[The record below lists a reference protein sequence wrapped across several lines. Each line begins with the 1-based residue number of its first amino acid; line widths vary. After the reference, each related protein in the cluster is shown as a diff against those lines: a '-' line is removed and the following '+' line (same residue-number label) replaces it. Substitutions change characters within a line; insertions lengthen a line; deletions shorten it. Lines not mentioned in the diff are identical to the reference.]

1 MVISSNDFNGARDEV
16 SSLLIRLGIGVIF
29 AIFGLFNYF
38 TSVSENPITGEKQRV
53 QLSPEQEIVIGQQSA
68 PKMAAQHGNLYPDRL
83 LQDYIDEVGNRVVQ
97 NSSAKDAP
105 YPFEFHLLRDP
116 QTINAFA
123 LPGGQVFITAA
134 LLSRLNS
141 EAQLAGVL
149 SHEVGH
155 VIGRHGAEHLAK
167 QQLGGALVNAVGIAS
182 SDQPGGGRQA
192 AILAQ
197 AVNQMVNLKYGRE
210 DELESDRLGFR
221 FMTESGYNPVGIV
234 ELMEILNSARGS
246 AGAPPEFMST
256 HPNPA
261 NRVEQLEAIINQNYP
276 QGVPSRLE
284 EGKDRF
290 AQVVSP
296 RL

>member
-1 MVISSNDFNGARDEV
+1 MSR
-16 SSLLIRLGIGVIF
+16 LLIRLAIGAIF
-29 AIFGLFNYF
+29 AVFGMFNYF
-38 TSVSENPITGEKQRV
+38 TNVSENPITGEKQRV
-53 QLSPEQEIVIGQQSA
+53 QLSPQQEIIIGRQSA
-68 PKMAAQHGNLYPDRL
+68 PEMAAQHGNLYPDRA
-83 LQDYIDEVGNRVVQ
+83 LQDYVDQVGNKVVQ
-97 NSSAKDAP
+97 SSSAKNSP

-116 QTINAFA
+116 QTVNAFA

-149 SHEVGH
+149 GHEVGH

-167 QQLGGALVNAVGIAS
+167 QQLGSALVNAVGIAA
-182 SDQPGGGRQA
+182 SDRPGSGRQA

-210 DELESDRLGFR
+210 DELESDYLGFEL
-221 FMTESGYNPVGIV
+221 MTEAGYNPVGIV
-234 ELMEILNSARGS
+234 ELMKILNSARGG
-246 AGAPPEFMST
+246 AGGQPEFIST
-256 HPNPA
+256 HPNPE
-261 NRVEQLEAIINQNYP
+261 NRIQELLALIEQEYP
-276 QGVPSRLE
+276 NGVPAQLT

-290 AQVVSP
+290 AQIVGR

>member
-1 MVISSNDFNGARDEV
+1 M
-16 SSLLIRLGIGVIF
+16 SSLLIRLAIGAIF
-29 AIFGLFNYF
+29 AIFGMFNYF
-38 TSVSENPITGEKQRV
+38 TNVSENPITGEQQRV
-53 QLSPEQEIVIGQQSA
+53 QLSPEQEVIIGRQSA
-68 PKMAAQHGNLYPDRL
+68 GQMAEQHGNLYPDQT
-83 LQDYIDEVGNRVVQ
+83 LQDYVDEVGNRVVQ
-97 NSSAKDAP
+97 NSVAKGSP

-134 LLSRLNS
+134 LLSKLNS

-149 SHEVGH
+149 GHEVGH

-182 SDQPGGGRQA
+182 SDGYGGGQQA

-210 DELESDRLGFR
+210 DELESDRLGFQ
-221 FMTESGYNPVGIV
+221 FMTQAGYNPVGII
-234 ELMEILNSARGS
+234 ELMKILDDARGN
-246 AGAPPEFMST
+246 AGGQPEFMST
-256 HPNPA
+256 HPDPG
-261 NRVEQLEAIINQNYP
+261 NRIEQLTAIIEQTYPRGIPGQLLENQ
-276 QGVPSRLE
+276 
-284 EGKDRF
+284 DRF
-290 AQVVSP
+290 ARIVGA

>member
-1 MVISSNDFNGARDEV
+1 MSRLLVRLALGA
-16 SSLLIRLGIGVIF
+16 IF
-29 AIFGLFNYF
+29 AVFGMFNYF
-38 TSVSENPITGEKQRV
+38 TNVSENPITGETQRV
-53 QLSPEQEIVIGQQSA
+53 QLSPQQEIVIGRQSV
-68 PKMAAQHGNLYPDRL
+68 PEMAAQHGNLYPDRA
-83 LQDYIDEVGNRVVQ
+83 LQDYVDFVGNKVVE
-97 NSSAKDAP
+97 SSAAKDSP

-116 QTINAFA
+116 QTVNAFA

-134 LLSRLNS
+134 LMSRLNS

-149 SHEVGH
+149 GHEVGH

-167 QQLGGALVNAVGIAS
+167 QQLGSALVNAVGIAA
-182 SDQPGGGRQA
+182 SDDPRNARQA

-210 DELESDRLGFR
+210 DELESDRLGFQ
-221 FMTESGYNPVGIV
+221 FMTEAGYNPKGIV

-246 AGAPPEFMST
+246 AGEQPEFFST

-261 NRVEQLEAIINQNYP
+261 NRIEKLISIIEAEYP
-276 QGVPSRLE
+276 NGVPSNLE
-284 EGKDRF
+284 EGRDRF
-290 AQVVSP
+290 AQIVSS

>member
-1 MVISSNDFNGARDEV
+1 M
-16 SSLLIRLGIGVIF
+16 SSLLIRLAIGAIF
-29 AIFGLFNYF
+29 AIFGMFNYF
-38 TSVSENPITGEKQRV
+38 TNVSENPITGEQQRV
-53 QLSPEQEIVIGQQSA
+53 QLSPEQEVIIGRQSA
-68 PKMAAQHGNLYPDRL
+68 PQMAKQHGDLYPDQT
-83 LQDYIDEVGNRVVQ
+83 LQDYVDEVGNRVIQ
-97 NSSAKDAP
+97 NSVAKGAP

-134 LLSRLNS
+134 LLNKLNS

-149 SHEVGH
+149 GHEVGH

-182 SDQPGGGRQA
+182 SDGYGGGQQA

-210 DELESDRLGFR
+210 DELESDRLGFQ
-221 FMTESGYNPVGIV
+221 FMTQAGYNPMGIV
-234 ELMEILNSARGS
+234 ELMKILDDARGN
-246 AGAPPEFMST
+246 AGGQPEFMST
-256 HPNPA
+256 HPDPG
-261 NRVEQLEAIINQNYP
+261 NRIEQLTAIMEQTYPDGIPGQLLENQ
-276 QGVPSRLE
+276 
-284 EGKDRF
+284 DRF
-290 AQVVSP
+290 ARIVES

>member
-1 MVISSNDFNGARDEV
+1 V
-16 SSLLIRLGIGVIF
+16 SSLLIRLAIGAIF
-29 AIFGLFNYF
+29 AIFGMFNYF
-38 TSVSENPITGEKQRV
+38 TNVSENPITGEQQRV
-53 QLSPEQEIVIGQQSA
+53 QLSAEQEVIIGRQSA
-68 PKMAAQHGNLYPDRL
+68 PQMAEQHGNLYPDQT
-83 LQDYIDEVGNRVVQ
+83 LQDYVDEVGNRVVQ
-97 NSSAKDAP
+97 NSVAKGSP

-134 LLSRLNS
+134 LLSKLNS

-149 SHEVGH
+149 GHEVGH

-182 SDQPGGGRQA
+182 SDGYGGGQQA

-210 DELESDRLGFR
+210 DELESDRLGFQ
-221 FMTESGYNPVGIV
+221 FMTQAGYNPVGII
-234 ELMEILNSARGS
+234 ELMKILDDARGN
-246 AGAPPEFMST
+246 AGGQPEFMST
-256 HPNPA
+256 HPDPG
-261 NRVEQLEAIINQNYP
+261 NRIEQLTAIMEQTYP
-276 QGVPSRLE
+276 NGVPGQLLE
-284 EGKDRF
+284 NQDRF
-290 AQVVSP
+290 ARIVDA